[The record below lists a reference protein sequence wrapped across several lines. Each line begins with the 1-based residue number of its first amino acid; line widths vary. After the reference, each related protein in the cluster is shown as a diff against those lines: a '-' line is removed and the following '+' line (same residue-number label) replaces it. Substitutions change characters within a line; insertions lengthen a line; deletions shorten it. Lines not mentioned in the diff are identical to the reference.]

1 MVRPKSKVDMLKP
14 VEALQHQS
22 ARNQKSH
29 RDRNLRDDENIQPS
43 APRRASAD
51 SLIALLKTRHHV
63 AFAGAFQC
71 RNQSEDHAG
80 RERYEEGKTQYASV
94 NFEIEKEAGER
105 STLDRIHR
113 GEDRHDPMREQQ
125 TAHAAEHRQQHAFG
139 EKLPDQSPSAC
150 AQPTP
155 QCEFA
160 CARNAARELKIRYV
174 CATNEQQKRNTSHKR
189 EKRFAN
195 VAGQVAEQFLPYEI
209 TLTVHPRRNCGY

>member
-22 ARNQKSH
+22 ARNQESH
-29 RDRNLRDDENIQPS
+29 RDRNLRDDENIKPS
-43 APRRASAD
+43 AAGRANAD
-51 SLIALLKTRHHV
+51 SLIALLKTPHHV
-63 AFAGAFQC
+63 AFAGAFQ
-71 RNQSEDHAG
+71 RRKQSEDHAG
-80 RERYEEGKTQYASV
+80 CERYEESKTQYASV
-94 NFEIEKEAGER
+94 NLEIMKEGGER
-105 STLDRIHR
+105 NTLNRIHR

-150 AQPTP
+150 AQRTS

-160 CARNAARELKIRYV
+160 CARNAARELKIRHV
-174 CATNEQQKRNTSHKR
+174 CATNEQQKYDTCHKR

-195 VAGQVAEQFLPYEI
+195 VAGQVAEQFLP
-209 TLTVHPRRNCGY
+209 